1 MCVVRVRVRVRVS
14 VCVVRVRVGV
24 GVSVC
29 VSRAARRLAQRVQ
42 LLAPPLVRGAE
53 LLEALGQPLD
63 LRGELLRLV
72 LRAVG
77 LRVRALLGVPDPGG
91 AG

>member
-1 MCVVRVRVRVRVS
+1 
-14 VCVVRVRVGV
+14 
-24 GVSVC
+24 
-29 VSRAARRLAQRVQ
+29 VQ

-53 LLEALGQPLD
+53 LLEAVGQPLD
-63 LRGELLRLV
+63 LRGELLGLV